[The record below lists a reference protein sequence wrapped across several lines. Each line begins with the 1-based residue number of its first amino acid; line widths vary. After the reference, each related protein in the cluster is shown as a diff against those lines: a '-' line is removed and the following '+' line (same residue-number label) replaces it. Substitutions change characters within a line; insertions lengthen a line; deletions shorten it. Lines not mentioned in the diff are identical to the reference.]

1 MHDARRRS
9 PKLRAQH
16 IALAVTVSFPII
28 ASTAE
33 AQTKSSAGSY
43 PSRPLRVVVP
53 YPPGGGVDLVMRA
66 IQPTLTEKFGQS
78 VVIDNR
84 PGATG
89 AIGTELVK
97 HAAPDGYTVLAHT
110 SAGLA
115 IVPHTLVQMR
125 FDPVKDLVPVTQL
138 TSAPFVLV
146 VNPKVPATSVAQLI
160 ALAKAKPGEI
170 NYASSGA
177 GSSTHLGG
185 LLLCKLAGVN
195 MVHVPYKGSGP
206 ATNDLIAGQVQTR
219 FSSIP
224 PTMSHVKS
232 GRLRA
237 LATTGEKRFALLPE
251 LPTINETL
259 PGFVIDSW
267 YAVMAPRG
275 VPQPIVQK
283 LNAEISAALRAPDAQ
298 SRLRADGVEAAPS
311 TPQQLGELVRTELA
325 KWGPLVK
332 ESGARNE

>member
-1 MHDARRRS
+1 MIVTPVHSRYTSRPRHAAAVVS
-9 PKLRAQH
+9 LL
-16 IALAVTVSFPII
+16 ALLC
-28 ASTAE
+28 AE
-33 AQTKSSAGSY
+33 ASAQAARNPPGY
-43 PSRPLRVVVP
+43 PARPIRVVVP
-53 YPPGGGVDLVMRA
+53 YPPGGGVDLVMRS
-66 IQPTLTEKFGQS
+66 IQPALNDKLGQP

-97 HAAPDGYTVLAHT
+97 NAAPDGYTLLAHT

-115 IVPHTLVQMR
+115 IVPHTLAQMR
-125 FDPVKDLVPVTQL
+125 FDPLRDFVPVTQL
-138 TSAPFVLV
+138 TSAPFILV
-146 VNPKVPATSVAQLI
+146 VHPKVPATSVAQLV
-160 ALAKAKPGEI
+160 ALAKARPGEL

-185 LLLCKLAGVN
+185 LLLCKLGGVD

-206 ATNDLIAGQVQTR
+206 ATTDLLAGQVQTR

-224 PTMSHVKS
+224 PTMPHVKS

-237 LATTGEKRFALLPE
+237 LGTTGEKRFALLPD
-251 LPTINETL
+251 LPAINETL

-267 YAVMAPRG
+267 YAVMGPKGMPAPM
-275 VPQPIVQK
+275 VHK
-283 LNAEISAALRAPDAQ
+283 LNAEFAAALNAPEAQ
-298 SRLRADGVEAAPS
+298 AKLRLDGVEAAPS
-311 TPQQLGELVRTELA
+311 TPMQMGELLRTELA

-332 ESGARNE
+332 ESGARNH